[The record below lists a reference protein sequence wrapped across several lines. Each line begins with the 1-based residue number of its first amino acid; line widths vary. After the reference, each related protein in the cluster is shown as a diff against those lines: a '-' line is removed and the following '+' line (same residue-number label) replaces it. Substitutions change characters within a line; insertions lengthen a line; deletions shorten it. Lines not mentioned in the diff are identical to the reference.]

1 MISSSAEIKRRIF
14 IGLFGCLT
22 SGFWSNRSAVR
33 SFFWIFSSRFW
44 FYIMMFWFLL
54 PGDRTSFLHNL
65 ACVDV
70 CFLCRRSPP
79 THRGSCFTFPDASL
93 NPEIWEEV
101 SSECCCCSKEH
112 PSAALPG
119 KISLFSY
126 ANELLFRVGA
136 VEGGA
141 APKMWAGIRVGLFRN
156 GSRLEG
162 SLFWPN
168 ESGFF

>member
-1 MISSSAEIKRRIF
+1 
-14 IGLFGCLT
+14 
-22 SGFWSNRSAVR
+22 
-33 SFFWIFSSRFW
+33 
-44 FYIMMFWFLL
+44 MFWFLL
-54 PGDRTSFLHNL
+54 PGDRASFLHNL

-79 THRGSCFTFPDASL
+79 THRGSCFMFPDASL

-136 VEGGA
+136 AEGGA
-141 APKMWAGIRVGLFRN
+141 QLLRCGLESVLGFSEMEAGWKALCFGPMNQDSF
-156 GSRLEG
+156 EG
-162 SLFWPN
+162 
-168 ESGFF
+168 GI